1 MMITYNGEKTVEIYG
16 GGLGEQSVTATLL
29 DSGNFVVRSNDSS
42 TFLWQSF
49 DHPTNILL
57 SGMKIGV
64 NHRIGRNWTFSSWLR
79 DDNDPAPRAFTLE

>member
-16 GGLGEQSVTATLL
+16 GGLGEQS
-29 DSGNFVVRSNDSS
+29 
-42 TFLWQSF
+42 SF